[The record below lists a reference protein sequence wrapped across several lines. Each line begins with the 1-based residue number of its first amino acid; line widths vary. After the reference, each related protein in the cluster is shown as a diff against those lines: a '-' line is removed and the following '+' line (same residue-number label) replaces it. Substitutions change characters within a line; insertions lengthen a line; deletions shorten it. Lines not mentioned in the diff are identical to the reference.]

1 MTYEQQKKNYIEAGM
16 TFATA
21 HSIDIMVWDRQNHHE
36 GSEKN
41 MRLLGYVTER
51 CLEAMREISDNPDSF
66 DDRIQEAI
74 QCSRIMTG
82 MVTVKERE
90 EDPE

>member
-1 MTYEQQKKNYIEAGM
+1 
-16 TFATA
+16 
-21 HSIDIMVWDRQNHHE
+21 
-36 GSEKN
+36 
-41 MRLLGYVTER
+41 MRLLEHVTDR
-51 CLEAMREISDNPDSF
+51 CVEAMREISDNPDSF